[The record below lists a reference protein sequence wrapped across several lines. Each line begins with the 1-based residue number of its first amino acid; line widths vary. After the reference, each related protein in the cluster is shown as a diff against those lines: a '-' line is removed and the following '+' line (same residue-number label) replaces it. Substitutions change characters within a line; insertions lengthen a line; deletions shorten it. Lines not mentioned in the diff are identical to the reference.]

1 MSGLSLFNLTVSAV
15 FLFCYLYQ
23 FAFIPVSWLVHED
36 HKNADTSFHKYAVL
50 VCARNE
56 EYVIGD
62 LIESVRSQT
71 YPQEYIDIYVIAD
84 NCTDSTAET
93 ARIHGAN
100 VYQRYN
106 KEKTGKGYALHDLMH
121 HIREDHP
128 EGYDG
133 YFVFDAD
140 NILEKDYIEKMNRS
154 YCEGNEIISS
164 YRASKND
171 GYNWISAGYGLWFL
185 RESRYLNLPR
195 LLTGSSC
202 FISGTGFFFGK
213 KTAAEMRDWPYHL
226 LTEDIEFTADMITRG
241 RKISFCKDAVFYD
254 EQPVTFTQSWHQR
267 MRWCRGYLQVLMKYG
282 TKLVYGA
289 LRGQFACFDL
299 IVSMMPAYVLSI
311 ISLLVNLGYALYSA
325 LKTGTIAYAAGTFLV
340 FAANMYLTFFII
352 GLITDLTERK
362 YIHAPLMKRILYLFT
377 FPLFMFTYI
386 PIAFAALFTKC
397 GWKPVNHTFSVK
409 EMHTG
414 KVY

>member
-1 MSGLSLFNLTVSAV
+1 MTGLSLFNRTITIV
-15 FLFCYLYQ
+15 FLCCYLYQ
-23 FAFIPVSWLVHED
+23 FAFISVSWFFRRQQTESSTVL
-36 HKNADTSFHKYAVL
+36 HKYAVMI
-50 VCARNE
+50 CARNE

-62 LIESVRSQT
+62 LIDSIHAQT
-71 YPQEYIDIYVIAD
+71 YPQDMLDIYVMAD

-93 ARIHGAN
+93 ARAHGAN

-106 KEKTGKGYALHDLMH
+106 KEQIGKGYALHDLMH
-121 HIREDHP
+121 RIRKDQP

-140 NILEKDYIEKMNRS
+140 NVLEKDYVEKMNRS
-154 YCEGNEIISS
+154 YCEGNEIIAS

-195 LLTGSSC
+195 MLVGSSC
-202 FISGTGFFFGK
+202 FISGTGFFFGR
-213 KTAAEMRDWPYHL
+213 KTAEEMRDWPYHL

-254 EQPVTFTQSWHQR
+254 EQPVTFSQSWHQR
-267 MRWCRGYLQVLMKYG
+267 LRWCRGYLQVLMKYG
-282 TKLVYGA
+282 TKLIYGT

-299 IVSMMPAYVLSI
+299 IVSMMPAYILSI
-311 ISLLVNLGYALYSA
+311 LSLLVNLGSALYNA
-325 LKTGTIAYAAGTFLV
+325 FTIGFTGTAGTFLT
-340 FAANMYLTFFII
+340 FAFNMYLTLFIV
-352 GLITDLTERK
+352 GLITAVTERK
-362 YIHAPLMKRILYLFT
+362 QIHTTMMKRILYVFT

-386 PIAFAALFTKC
+386 PIAFSALFTRC
-397 GWKPVNHTFSVK
+397 SWKPVKHMFSAK
-409 EMHTG
+409 EMYTRNPC
-414 KVY
+414 